1 MSQYIIHSVNFIP
14 SFEVSNVAYGYKV
27 IDKLEKEGLHDEGVF
42 KLCLRP
48 VLLCNI
54 ATT

>member
-1 MSQYIIHSVNFIP
+1 MYCVSLIP
-14 SFEVSNVAYGYKV
+14 SFEVSNVAYDCKV
-27 IDKLEKEGLHDEGVF
+27 IDKLEKEGLHDEGIF